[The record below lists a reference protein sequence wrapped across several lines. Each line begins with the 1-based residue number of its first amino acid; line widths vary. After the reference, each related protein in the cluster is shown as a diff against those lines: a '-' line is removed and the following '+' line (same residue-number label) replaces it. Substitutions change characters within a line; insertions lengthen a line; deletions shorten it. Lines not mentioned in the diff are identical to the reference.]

1 MSPISHLAYRENK
14 AYLPFTVNKIQDFH
28 QKLRADE
35 VTKMSNTTG
44 NYFPGYR
51 AEPRAWGPSGNWCH
65 NRMQSLSQEAL
76 VAHRG

>member
-28 QKLRADE
+28 QKLRADD

-51 AEPRAWGPSGNWCH
+51 GRTQGLGS
-65 NRMQSLSQEAL
+65 
-76 VAHRG
+76 